1 MENAQGEGEQRFR
14 QLKGLPGALAGLL
27 LILLAAIGIGYTL
40 QLHLYLDF
48 LVLEVQYLGAL
59 LALALASIFLLV
71 PHRPGASRERVPW
84 FDYGLAVLGLVV
96 GGYVAWHYPV
106 ILMRPGMTPL
116 NVGLGVIAVGLLFEA
131 ARRSLGW
138 ALVLFALASM
148 ALAFWGHLIGISVIE
163 FSWQRW
169 FYFFYLDENGI
180 FGNILG
186 LLATVVFA
194 FVVFGQVLTY
204 AGGSDAIIDLTK
216 ALVGRYTGG
225 PAKAAVLAS
234 GMMGSITGS
243 IAVNAVTTGTI
254 TIPLM
259 KRNGYPP
266 AFAAG
271 VECAA
276 STGGPL
282 LPPVMGITA
291 FLMAEFLGI
300 PYFEVALAA
309 SLPALLYFIIIY
321 VQVHCE
327 AVRSG
332 LRGLPASELPPRGK
346 SALAALPFMVP
357 LSVIIFFLFVLR
369 YSAERAALYGA
380 AAAILVGLLF
390 AAARRRFARV
400 DRLLMDIA
408 RSFLVLAVTGSLA
421 GVIVSSLVL
430 SGIGPTFVSGIRDLA
445 GDSLILMLILAAI
458 VNLILGLGLPA
469 IVTYIV
475 LAVLVA
481 PTMIQFGVPP
491 LAAHLFTLYFAV
503 AAELTPPAG
512 APIFITM
519 SIAQAS
525 FMRTAMEG
533 LRLAAGVFLL
543 PFVFVY
549 HPGLLLL
556 GSGLQIALDFLVA
569 LAGLVAVSF
578 GLRGVITRRIGYV
591 ARAVLLLVGGALLF
605 PDWQVKL
612 AGAFVLVTACGL
624 IYWQQFSSL
633 RRRLD
638 EGR

>member
-1 MENAQGEGEQRFR
+1 MEVVSDEGGHRYR
-14 QLKGLPGALAGLL
+14 QPKGFTGAIAGLFL
-27 LILLAAIGIGYTL
+27 VVLAAMGIAYTL
-40 QLHLYLDF
+40 QLHVHLGF

-59 LALALASIFLLV
+59 LALALASIFLIV
-71 PHRPGASRERVPW
+71 PHDAAALQEKVPW
-84 FDYGLAVLGLVV
+84 FDYILSAAALVV
-96 GGYVAWHYPV
+96 GGYIAWQYPF
-106 ILMRPGMTPL
+106 ILLHPGMTPV
-116 NVGLGVIAVGLLFEA
+116 NVGLGVVTVLLLFEA
-131 ARRSLGW
+131 ARRTLGW
-138 ALVLFALASM
+138 ALVLFALGSIAV
-148 ALAFWGHLIGISVIE
+148 ALWGHLIGISVIN

-169 FYFFYLDENGI
+169 FYFFYIDENGI

-186 LLATVVFA
+186 LLGTVVFA

-204 AGGSDAIIDLTK
+204 AGGSDALIDLTK

-282 LPPVMGITA
+282 LPPVMGVTA
-291 FLMAEFLGI
+291 FLMSEFIGV
-300 PYFEVALAA
+300 PYYEIALTAA
-309 SLPALLYFIIIY
+309 LPAILYFTIIFI
-321 VQVHCE
+321 QVHCQSV
-327 AVRSG
+327 ASG
-332 LRGLPASELPPRGK
+332 LRGLPASELPPRGA
-346 SALAALPFMVP
+346 SALAALPYLLP
-357 LSVIIFFLFVLR
+357 LLVIIFFLFVLR
-369 YSAERAALYGA
+369 YSPERAALYGA
-380 AAAILVGLLF
+380 ASVLLIGMCYT
-390 AAARRRFARV
+390 AARRRFARV
-400 DRLLMDIA
+400 HHLLMDISRA
-408 RSFLVLAVTGSLA
+408 FMVLTVTGGLA

-430 SGIGPTFVSGIRDLA
+430 SGIGPTFVSGIRDMA
-445 GDSLILMLILAAI
+445 GDSLVLMLLLAAL

-481 PTMIQFGVPP
+481 PSIMQFGVPP

-519 SIAQAS
+519 AIARAS
-525 FMRTAMEG
+525 FLRTAMEG
-533 LRLAAGVFLL
+533 LKLASGVFLL

-556 GSGLQIALDFLVA
+556 EPGTDVALSFLIALIG
-569 LAGLVAVSF
+569 LAAVSF
-578 GLRGVITRRIGYV
+578 GLRGIVTQRIGYV
-591 ARAVLLLVGGALLF
+591 ARGLLLIVGGTVLY
-605 PDWQVKL
+605 PDWRINLIGV
-612 AGAFVLVTACGL
+612 GVLIAAAGL
-624 IYWQQFSSL
+624 IYRQHVPEPSAGP
-633 RRRLD
+633 
-638 EGR
+638 EEKA